1 MEKDITTSKDLRG
14 HFDDAFWVPP
24 TLLTNE
30 CLTMSHALPAFV
42 ILGIG
47 LLPAIIA
54 IIAELWEHKYEK
66 GTVNKT
72 IIRND
77 TVMDD
82 IDHPRKA

>member
-30 CLTMSHALPAFV
+30 SLTMSHALPAFV

-47 LLPAIIA
+47 LLPATIA
-54 IIAELWEHKYEK
+54 FVVELLHHKYEK
-66 GTVNKT
+66 RTVNKAM
-72 IIRND
+72 IRID
-77 TVMDD
+77 TY
-82 IDHPRKA
+82 